1 MKILEISDSDNSLC
15 DPNFEIFK
23 AENFMKIDHSINKNF
38 NLYFQILEDNKIGKK
53 IKKLLDLI
61 YEKDEEKNCLICC
74 KQKNINIIK
83 ETFKKR
89 NIETMLINTGS
100 LKP

>member
-1 MKILEISDSDNSLC
+1 MRLNKNLT
-15 DPNFEIFK
+15 
-23 AENFMKIDHSINKNF
+23 KNF

-53 IKKLLDLI
+53 IKKLLDLVN
-61 YEKDEEKNCLICC
+61 EDEEAEGEGKKKICLICC

-89 NIETMLINTGS
+89 NIDTLVINTGNV
-100 LKP
+100 K